1 LPRFE
6 IQKHAASSLHYDFR
20 LEAGGALK
28 SWIEE
33 GIEQGHATFWL
44 EGRKLRGGWSLRR
57 IADGAD
63 ERWLLVKKRDDEA
76 DARRNPVSTQPE
88 SVLSGRTIEE
98 VREREG

>member
-1 LPRFE
+1 LPRFV
-6 IQKHAASSLHYDFR
+6 IQKHAARSLHYDFR

-44 EGRKLRGGWSLRR
+44 E
-57 IADGAD
+57 
-63 ERWLLVKKRDDEA
+63 A
-76 DARRNPVSTQPE
+76 DARRNPVSTHPE